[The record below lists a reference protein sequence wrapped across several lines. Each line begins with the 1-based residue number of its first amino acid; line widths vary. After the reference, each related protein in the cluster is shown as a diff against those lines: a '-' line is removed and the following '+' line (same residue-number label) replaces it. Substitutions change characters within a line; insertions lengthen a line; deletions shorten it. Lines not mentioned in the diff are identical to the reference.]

1 MNFFFCSAN
10 LQAIVVEQP
19 AKREKRD
26 DSMSL
31 AKIVATTFL
40 LFQKKKGWART
51 EEILNDEE
59 RLRSLS
65 SSEEW
70 CAKVQL
76 SDRLELNLTSG
87 TIPIL

>member
-40 LFQKKKGWART
+40 LLKKKRVGLEQKKFSMTKRGYAR
-51 EEILNDEE
+51 
-59 RLRSLS
+59 
-65 SSEEW
+65 
-70 CAKVQL
+70 
-76 SDRLELNLTSG
+76 
-87 TIPIL
+87 